1 VSFLHC
7 SIAIEVALPLG
18 IVRLHLAGN
27 HHASL
32 RARAGA
38 LPCSTGRIDRITIDG
53 GFEAL
58 NRSEAVALLRECR
71 RVLRT
76 GGQLRLSALDVDAI
90 SAQPVDPSGV
100 AGLAR
105 RLRACRWIGSPQEWN
120 DLASQVGLVPRPA
133 APGSGRDEDGGW
145 ATNLEFTKP
154 LPPSSTDR
162 PLVSVLIPA
171 YRSRFFAEALDSVL
185 AQTYDNIEIVIC
197 DDCPTDEIETLV
209 APYAVRDA
217 RIRYVRNQPTLG
229 SRQCHIRCLSLASG
243 DAIKFLSDDDRLH
256 PACVERMV
264 ACLTTFPDVTLVT
277 AHRQCMDAAG
287 RPLAD
292 LDGSVRP
299 VSEDSRVD
307 GAALARAMLMHG
319 GLNIVGGPTAVMFR
333 RADLVDTRP
342 DMFSFAGRP
351 YRSMGDMVMWF
362 NLLSRGD
369 AIYLVETLSD
379 VRLHPDQEM
388 RAEWVR
394 ADAAQN
400 VARMQVDGARMGLIP
415 EDAPT
420 GIPWIQLSWR
430 PQSLAAAVGDAQQG
444 RTEMQSGNL
453 DAALQH
459 LQRAAAAAPDLPFVH
474 GDLASVLLRMG
485 RHDEARA
492 AAERTLTLNPTDRIA
507 LAIVAELR
515 DARRHSG
522 IQGAA
527 ADPELEGAIDH
538 WPAADQLI
546 GGLVA
551 IEGWVV
557 SHPPVATD
565 VRVLVDGCEW
575 PAWTRRQTGLNTA
588 PPAVWVAPPDAR
600 PRFRLM
606 IDTRNIPD
614 GRHVL
619 TITAL
624 GGEGRALT
632 LGRRPVVIRNRE
644 ILSVADG
651 PAAEVVEHL
660 VREREDQRL
669 EMERRLEIAL
679 RERDEAMVRVD
690 PRP

>member
-1 VSFLHC
+1 VSPLHC
-7 SIAIEVALPLG
+7 SIGIEVALPLG
-18 IVRLHLAGN
+18 IVRLHVAGN
-27 HHASL
+27 DRARV
-32 RARAGA
+32 RARAVA
-38 LPCSTGRIDRITIDG
+38 LPCSTSCIDRITIDAG
-53 GFEAL
+53 LEAL
-58 NRSEAVALLRECR
+58 HRSEAVALLRECR
-71 RVLRT
+71 RVLRP
-76 GGQLRLSALDVDAI
+76 GGHLRLSALDVEA
-90 SAQPVDPSGV
+90 SGALPIAPGEV
-100 AGLAR
+100 AGLAG
-105 RLRACRWIGSPQEWN
+105 RLRACRWIGSPDEWN

-133 APGSGRDEDGGW
+133 APGSARNEDGTW
-145 ATNLEFTKP
+145 AMNLEFTKP
-154 LPPSSTDR
+154 LPSPSTDR

-185 AQTYDNIEIVIC
+185 AQTYDNIEVVIC

-209 APYAVRDA
+209 ARYAAREP
-217 RIRYVRNQPTLG
+217 RIRYFRNQPRLG

-243 DAIKFLSDDDRLH
+243 DGIKFLSDDDRLH
-256 PACVERMV
+256 PACVARMV

-277 AHRQCMDAAG
+277 AHRQCMDAKGHA
-287 RPLAD
+287 LAD

-319 GLNIVGGPTAVMFR
+319 VLNIVGGPTAVMFR

-342 DMFSFAGRP
+342 DVFSFAGRP

-369 AIYLVETLSD
+369 AIYLVDTLSD

-420 GIPWIQLSWR
+420 GVPWTPLSWR
-430 PQSLAAAVGDAQQG
+430 PQPLPSGVGDALLG
-444 RTEMQSGNL
+444 RTEMESGNL
-453 DAALQH
+453 DVALRH
-459 LQRAAAAAPDLPFVH
+459 LERATAAAPDLPFVH
-474 GDLASVLLRMG
+474 GLRASVLHRMG
-485 RHDEARA
+485 RSDEARA
-492 AAERTLTLNPTDRIA
+492 AAERTLTLNPSDRGA
-507 LAIVAELR
+507 LAIVAEWR

-522 IQGAA
+522 IEEAEGA
-527 ADPELEGAIDH
+527 PELDGAIDH

-551 IEGWVV
+551 IEGWLV

-588 PPAVWVAPPDAR
+588 PPAAWVAPPNAR

-606 IDTRNIPD
+606 IDTRSIPD

-619 TITAL
+619 TITGH
-624 GGEGRALT
+624 GGEGRTLT

-660 VREREDQRL
+660 VRERDAQRL
-669 EMERRLEIAL
+669 ELERRLEAAL
-679 RERDEAMVRVD
+679 RERDEARARVD
-690 PRP
+690 SRP